1 MSMRFIWESPQ
12 EAPVHF
18 PNIWHPGKRLKQYTD
33 TDLLDVRSILLD
45 AAPNTEDNVHL
56 DVLSK
61 LPLMLMDENL
71 PRVCP
76 VQRRRRNSWILST
89 WRTKRRRVWMEGFSC
104 PKEEMME
111 KKHENI

>member
-1 MSMRFIWESPQ
+1 M
-12 EAPVHF
+12 
-18 PNIWHPGKRLKQYTD
+18 KQYTD